1 MLHPAPPW
9 SGYLEA
15 GTAGDISTAALPQCE
30 APSAAAAIPAGS
42 TAAALALARSLVHPA
57 AAALPLA
64 RAAALL
70 RLSHTSVDRIDFWV
84 SRFSGVGGLAR
95 VKEEPPAA
103 GTGAHRRGTPLSILG
118 FGVGAG
124 GLEGWP
130 GRRLRVVSGR
140 RGGAGAGG
148 SAGGGW
154 RLRGCRLKMNC
165 RPSLNYMSSASL
177 LPLRS
182 VSTVAFRFH
191 SKFQFR
197 QLSSEST
204 VFTSSVVVRWFLV
217 MLILHPF
224 YIIYWRCY

>member
-1 MLHPAPPW
+1 MTCALSPTGLIPW
-9 SGYLEA
+9 FSKLREILTLLCCITLSSSRENQRSAQEVARTGGGELFRGGE
-15 GTAGDISTAALPQCE
+15 AALG
-30 APSAAAAIPAGS
+30 PAV
-42 TAAALALARSLVHPA
+42 RP
-57 AAALPLA
+57 
-64 RAAALL
+64 
-70 RLSHTSVDRIDFWV
+70 
-84 SRFSGVGGLAR
+84 
-95 VKEEPPAA
+95 
-103 GTGAHRRGTPLSILG
+103 
-118 FGVGAG
+118 
-124 GLEGWP
+124 
-130 GRRLRVVSGR
+130 VV
-140 RGGAGAGG
+140 AGG
-148 SAGGGW
+148 SG
-154 RLRGCRLKMNC
+154 GCRLKMNC